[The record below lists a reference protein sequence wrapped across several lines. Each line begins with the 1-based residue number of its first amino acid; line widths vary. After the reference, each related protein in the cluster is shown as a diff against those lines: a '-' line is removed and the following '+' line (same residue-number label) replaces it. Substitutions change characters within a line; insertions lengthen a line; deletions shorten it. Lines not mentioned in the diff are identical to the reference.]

1 MTISYIAL
9 ARENREKALAGMKPG
24 RRQALAL
31 SDYVVHSK
39 APRRVPVPV
48 FMTSRIPGLF
58 TQANLH

>member
-1 MTISYIAL
+1 MAVNYIAL
-9 ARENREKALAGMKPG
+9 ARENREKALAGLNHG

-31 SDYVVHSK
+31 SDYAVHPK
-39 APRRVPVPV
+39 APRRVPLPV